1 MKTITNKQ
9 VLKLHIYLMAL
20 FLLFIGNLQ
29 AQAQALQTQLN
40 NAPNSKGLFQRLI
53 EIKYTSELYL
63 SIGLKNEKQKD
74 TALATYNT
82 LRWMVDGFVYQLSS
96 EMISNNSPRAFRK
109 LNDWCLDGKS
119 ETSQR
124 ENIEAIEQFFE
135 TNIQS
140 SIRPV
145 SKNINLSTNVFYL
158 IKDSYS
164 VIKGLSDIKTQKTM
178 ALIELLDHTRFLS
191 PGEVVKLGV
200 K

>member
-1 MKTITNKQ
+1 MKTNTNAQK
-9 VLKLHIYLMAL
+9 LKLRKYLLIL
-20 FLLFIGNLQ
+20 FILFIGNVQ
-29 AQAQALQTQLN
+29 AQSQQNLLN
-40 NAPNSKGLFQRLI
+40 NAQNSKGLFQRLI

-63 SIGLKNEKQKD
+63 SNGLKNEKQKD
-74 TALATYNT
+74 SALANYNT

-96 EMISNNSPRAFRK
+96 EMISNNSPREFRK

-119 ETSQR
+119 ETSQK
-124 ENIEAIEQFFE
+124 ENLQAIEQFFE

-145 SKNINLSTNVFYL
+145 SRNINLSTNVFYL

-164 VIKGLSDIKTQKTM
+164 VIKGMSDLKTQKIM
-178 ALIELLDHTRFLS
+178 ALVELLDHTRLLS
-191 PGEVVKLGV
+191 PGEVMKMGV

>member
-1 MKTITNKQ
+1 MKTNTDKQ
-9 VLKLHIYLMAL
+9 IFNLKIYLMAL
-20 FLLFIGNLQ
+20 FLFFLGAVQ
-29 AQAQALQTQLN
+29 AQSQEINSYNTQN
-40 NAPNSKGLFQRLI
+40 PKGLFQRLI

-63 SIGLKNEKQKD
+63 SNGLKNEKQKD
-74 TALATYNT
+74 TVLATYNT

-119 ETSQR
+119 ESSQI
-124 ENIEAIEQFFE
+124 ENLQAIEQFFE

-140 SIRPV
+140 SIRPI

-178 ALIELLDHTRFLS
+178 AIVELLDHTRLLS
-191 PGEVVKLGV
+191 PGDVLKLGV